1 MPVIPK
7 GYIITDKCCDKT
19 RFYDSRD
26 DFPETGIVSRLYVD
40 RETGIIY
47 VWDGS
52 EYISADKF
60 HSNIVGTAPYDS
72 LNPLTGWVAP
82 TSPIAGNTVEVKF
95 TDGVISNYTFDGSDW
110 AQDFLVYNLGG
121 ELVSPFN
128 LWTHI
133 KTFIN
138 GNETNPSHWDFIGF
152 GVKHKAARSILG
164 YRDRLA
170 QPASLDKDEL
180 YRVSWDISN
189 YVSGGISVN
198 VGESFTKESYANG
211 SYVDYVVA
219 SNDDL
224 ISIQSIPSSD
234 LIISNISVRKV
245 ISPNI
250 NTYGKLSVKGTLS
263 TDGYIETGKNKRI
276 QIGYWDNGTNYRDD
290 EWQIFENTQPS
301 ISIGYNSMTR
311 GTGVCVG
318 PNAGRD
324 NTNLG
329 YITAFGINA
338 LKRNTTG
345 HSTGFGTGAGQN
357 NTTGNLAA
365 FGDECLSSAVSTDN
379 NGFGYYTLNQ
389 ATGTGNAAFGHQ
401 AGRLVST
408 GNSNSLFGHQAGYN
422 ISTGSNNAAFGF
434 ESLYS
439 NSLTG
444 DWNCAF
450 GSNSLRSCTSGSGN
464 VAIGY
469 NCMTSNNTGG
479 FNVGIGF
486 ATLGNNTTGN
496 GNTGI
501 GQFSMRFNTSGSN
514 NTAFGSQAL
523 RNNLTGEQNTA
534 IGFNSLYSNLT
545 SFNVGVG
552 SESLSSLTSGTYN
565 TSLGVNSGLR
575 LVNGDPLTTSNNSV
589 FIGSDTRSFA
599 DNQTNEIVIG
609 YNALGSGSNTAVIG
623 NSSITVLYL
632 AGSVGWF
639 QGDGTP
645 EGAVAAPVGSFYS
658 RKDGGA
664 GTSFYVKES
673 GSGNTGWV
681 GK

>member
-1 MPVIPK
+1 MAHNFNTIEGTEVFNVNDAVQGSHALTLDDVKNFVVAGNTNIPNAH
-7 GYIITDKCCDKT
+7 IVATT
-19 RFYDSRD
+19 TYD
-26 DFPETGIVSRLYVD
+26 P
-40 RETGIIY
+40 
-47 VWDGS
+47 
-52 EYISADKF
+52 
-60 HSNIVGTAPYDS
+60 

-82 TSPIAGNTVEVKF
+82 SNPIQGNTVEVKF
-95 TDGVISNYTFDGSDW
+95 TDGTVGNYTYDGTDW
-110 AQDFLVYNLGG
+110 LQDFQVYTLDV
-121 ELVSPFN
+121 ELIVPFN
-128 LWTHI
+128 QWTHI

-290 EWQIFENTQPS
+290 EWQIYENTQPS

-318 PNAGRD
+318 ANAGRD

-345 HSTGFGTGAGQN
+345 HATGFGTGAGQN

-365 FGDECLSSAVSTDN
+365 FGDECLANAATTDN
-379 NGFGYYTLNQ
+379 NGFGYYTLNL
-389 ATGTGNAAFGHQ
+389 TTGNFNCAFGHE
-401 AGRLVST
+401 AGRYMTT
-408 GNSNSLFGHQAGYN
+408 GA
-422 ISTGSNNAAFGF
+422 NNAAFGYQ
-434 ESLYS
+434 SMLGS
-439 NSLTG
+439 GSVTG
-444 DWNCAF
+444 TWNCAF
-450 GSNSLRSCTSGSGN
+450 GANSLRSATSASGN

-486 ATLGNNTTGN
+486 ATLGNNTSGN

-501 GQFSMRFNTSGSN
+501 GQFTMRLNTTGSN
-514 NTAFGSQAL
+514 NTAFGSQAS
-523 RNNLTGEQNTA
+523 RNNLTGSENTA
-534 IGFNSLYSNLT
+534 VGRDALYSNLN
-545 SFNVGVG
+545 SFNTAVG
-552 SESLSSLTSGTYN
+552 SEAFSLLQTGTHNTSIGLRAGTY
-565 TSLGVNSGLR
+565 L
-575 LVNGDPLTTSNNSV
+575 NGGNNLTIANNSV
-589 FIGSDTRSFA
+589 FIGSETRSFA

-673 GSGNTGWV
+673 GVGNTGWV
-681 GK
+681 AK

>member
-1 MPVIPK
+1 MTVIPK

-60 HSNIVGTAPYDS
+60 HSNIVGTAPYDP
-72 LNPLTGWVAP
+72 LLPLTGWVAP
-82 TSPIAGNTVEVKF
+82 SNPIEGNTVEVKF
-95 TDGVISNYTFDGSDW
+95 TDGTVGNYTFDGTDW
-110 AQDFLVYNLGG
+110 VQDFQIYTLGIDI
-121 ELVSPFN
+121 SQPFTN
-128 LWTHI
+128 WTYT
-133 KTFIN
+133 KTFVS
-138 GNETNPSHWDFIGF
+138 GHETNINHWDITSNTA
-152 GVKHKAARSILG
+152 KHKTARRILG
-164 YRDRLA
+164 LFDRLA
-170 QPASLDKDEL
+170 LPISLNKDKL
-180 YRVSWDISN
+180 YRVDFEITN
-189 YVSGGISVN
+189 YVSGSIAVN
-198 VGESFTKESYANG
+198 IGESFTFNANANG
-211 SYVDYVVA
+211 SYTDYVKT
-219 SNDDL
+219 SNGDF
-224 ISIQSIPSSD
+224 IAIQSFNAD
-234 LIISNISVRKV
+234 LIITNIVVREVITTTQNFFGKV
-245 ISPNI
+245 YSKDGI
-250 NTYGKLSVKGTLS
+250 K
-263 TDGYIETGKNKRI
+263 TDGYIETGANKRI
-276 QIGYWDNGTNYRDD
+276 MIGSWDNGTNFTDD
-290 EWQIFENTQPS
+290 YWQIFENTQPS

-324 NTNLG
+324 NTDLG

-345 HSTGFGTGAGQN
+345 HATAFGTGCGQN
-357 NTTGNLAA
+357 NTTGNMAA
-365 FGDECLSSAVSTDN
+365 FGDECLSNAVTTDN

-450 GSNSLRSCTSGSGN
+450 GSNSLRSCTSGSAN

-496 GNTGI
+496 SNTGI
-501 GQFSMRFNTSGSN
+501 GQFTMRLNTSGSN
-514 NTAFGSQAL
+514 NTAFGSQAS
-523 RNNLTGEQNTA
+523 RNNLTGEGNTA

-545 SFNVGVG
+545 SFNVGIG
-552 SESLSSLTSGTYN
+552 TESLSSLASGTYN
-565 TSLGVNSGLR
+565 TSIGVNSGKN
-575 LVNGDPLTTSNNSV
+575 LVNGNGLTTSNNSL
-589 FIGSDTRSFA
+589 FLGSDTRSFA

-609 YNALGSGSNTAVIG
+609 YGAFGFGSNTATIG
-623 NSSITVLYL
+623 NDNITQTNLKGVVTLRNQF
-632 AGSVGWF
+632 S
-639 QGDGTP
+639 T
-645 EGAVAAPVGSFYS
+645 
-658 RKDGGA
+658 
-664 GTSFYVKES
+664 S
-673 GSGNTGWV
+673 GSGVTNGSMFYGSDGALYFKGGSGTVTLIGLA
-681 GK
+681 

>member
-1 MPVIPK
+1 MAHNFNTIEGTEVFNVNDAVQ
-7 GYIITDKCCDKT
+7 GSHALTL
-19 RFYDSRD
+19 D
-26 DFPETGIVSRLYVD
+26 DVKNFVG
-40 RETGIIY
+40 G
-47 VWDGS
+47 
-52 EYISADKF
+52 DKF
-60 HSNIVGTAPYDS
+60 HTNIVATAPYDP
-72 LNPLTGWVAP
+72 LLPLTGWVAP
-82 TSPIAGNTVEVKF
+82 SSPIAGNTAEVKF

-234 LIISNISVRKV
+234 LVISNISVRKV

-324 NTNLG
+324 NTGLG

-357 NTTGNLAA
+357 NTTGSLAA
-365 FGDECLSSAVSTDN
+365 FGDECLASAVSTDN
-379 NGFGYYTLNQ
+379 NGFGYYALNLT
-389 ATGTGNAAFGHQ
+389 TGNFNAAFGHESC
-401 AGRLVST
+401 RYMTT
-408 GNSNSLFGHQAGYN
+408 GA
-422 ISTGSNNAAFGF
+422 NNAAFGYQ
-434 ESLYS
+434 SLLGS
-439 NSLTG
+439 GSVTG
-444 DWNCAF
+444 TWNCAF
-450 GSNSLRSCTSGSGN
+450 GANSLRSATSASGN

-501 GQFSMRFNTSGSN
+501 GQFTMRLNTSGSN
-514 NTAFGSQAL
+514 NTAFGSQAS
-523 RNNLTGEQNTA
+523 RNNLTGEGNTA

-545 SFNVGVG
+545 SFNVGIG
-552 SESLSSLTSGTYN
+552 TESLSFLTSGTYN
-565 TSLGVNSGLR
+565 TSIGVNSGKN
-575 LVNGDPLTTSNNSV
+575 LVNGNDLTTSNNSL
-589 FIGSDTRSFA
+589 FLGSDTRSFA

-609 YNALGSGSNTAVIG
+609 YGALGYGSNTVTIG
-623 NSSITVLYL
+623 NNDITQTNLK
-632 AGSVGWF
+632 GSVTLRTQFPTTGVGVVNGSMF
-639 QGDGTP
+639 YGTDGALYFKGGSGT
-645 EGAVAAPVGSFYS
+645 VTQIAAP
-658 RKDGGA
+658 
-664 GTSFYVKES
+664 
-673 GSGNTGWV
+673 
-681 GK
+681 

>member
-1 MPVIPK
+1 MAHNFNTIEGTEVFNVNDAVQ
-7 GYIITDKCCDKT
+7 GSHALTL
-19 RFYDSRD
+19 D
-26 DFPETGIVSRLYVD
+26 DVKNFV
-40 RETGIIY
+40 
-47 VWDGS
+47 GS
-52 EYISADKF
+52 SGADKF
-60 HSNIVGTAPYDS
+60 HSNIVGTAPYDP
-72 LNPLTGWVAP
+72 LLPLTGWVAP
-82 TSPIAGNTVEVKF
+82 SSPITGNTVEVKF
-95 TDGVISNYTFDGSDW
+95 TDNIIGNYTFNGITW
-110 AQDFLVYNLGG
+110 IQDFQIYTLGIDI
-121 ELVSPFN
+121 SQPFTN
-128 LWTHI
+128 WTYT
-133 KTFIN
+133 KTFVN
-138 GNETNPSHWDFIGF
+138 GQETNINHWDITSNTA
-152 GVKHKAARSILG
+152 KHKTARRILG
-164 YRDRLA
+164 LFDRIAL
-170 QPASLDKDEL
+170 PISLDKDKL
-180 YRVSWDISN
+180 YRVDFEVTN
-189 YVSGGISVN
+189 YVSGSIAVN
-198 VGESFTKESYANG
+198 IGESFTFNASANG
-211 SYVDYVVA
+211 SFTDYVKT
-219 SNDDL
+219 SNGDF
-224 ISIQSIPSSD
+224 IAIQSFVAD
-234 LIISNISVRKV
+234 LTITNVVVREV
-245 ISPNI
+245 ITTTQNFFSKI
-250 NTYGKLSVKGTLS
+250 YSRDGIK
-263 TDGYIETGKNKRI
+263 TDGYIETGANKRI
-276 QIGYWDNGTNYRDD
+276 MIGSWDNGTNFIDD
-290 EWQIFENTQPS
+290 DWQIYENTQPS

-311 GTGVCVG
+311 GTGVVVG

-329 YITAFGINA
+329 YITAFGINT

-464 VAIGY
+464 VALGR
-469 NCMTSNNTGG
+469 NAMELNNTGG

-486 ATLGNNTTGN
+486 TTLGNNTSGN
-496 GNTGI
+496 GNTGV
-501 GQFSMRFNTSGSN
+501 GQYAMRLNTTGSN

-534 IGFNSLYSNLT
+534 LGFNALYNNLT
-545 SFNVGVG
+545 SFNVGAG
-552 SESLSSLTSGTYN
+552 SESLSSLSSGTYN
-565 TSLGVNSGLR
+565 TAIGVNSGRFLI
-575 LVNGDPLTTSNNSV
+575 NGNNLTISNNSV
-589 FIGSDTRSFA
+589 FLGSDTRSFA

-609 YNALGSGSNTAVIG
+609 YNAFGSGSNTAVIG

-645 EGAVAAPVGSFYS
+645 EGAVAAPVGSF
-658 RKDGGA
+658 
-664 GTSFYVKES
+664 
-673 GSGNTGWV
+673 
-681 GK
+681 